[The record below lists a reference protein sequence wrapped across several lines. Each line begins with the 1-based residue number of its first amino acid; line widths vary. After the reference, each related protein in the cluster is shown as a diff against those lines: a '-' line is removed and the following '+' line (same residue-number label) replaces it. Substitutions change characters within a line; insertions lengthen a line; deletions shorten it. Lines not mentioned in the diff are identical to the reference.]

1 MEKMTPQETEY
12 VGMKRYVQEITEEL
26 LTYKAEIIKTFVAL
40 SFPAFHFT
48 ITIFN
53 GDVNISLPAN
63 EQFMIAA
70 ARVEI
75 AKYLSALD
83 DIVHGEPSTEDFK

>member
-1 MEKMTPQETEY
+1 MTPQEAEY
-12 VGMKRYVQEITEEL
+12 VGMKKYVQQITEEL
-26 LTYKAEIIKTFVAL
+26 LTYKAEIIKAFVA
-40 SFPAFHFT
+40 SHFPNFHFT

-53 GDVNISLPAN
+53 GDVRISLPAN

-75 AKYLSALD
+75 AKYLATLD
-83 DIVHGEPSTEDFK
+83 GIARDEPSTENFK